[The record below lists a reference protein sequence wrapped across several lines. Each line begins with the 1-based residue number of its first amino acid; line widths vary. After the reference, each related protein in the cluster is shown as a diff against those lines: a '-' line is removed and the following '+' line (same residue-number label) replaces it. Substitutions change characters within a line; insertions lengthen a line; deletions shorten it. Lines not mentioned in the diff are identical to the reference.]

1 MKIRIS
7 HQNGQYDITN
17 HSDLCELFCTPD
29 GETPQYLF
37 ENGWLPYSNEEWY
50 QCRSSR
56 VKIKPISARRKFQL
70 AKIRISKSGDY
81 KEIFEKSKYLY
92 DPIIEDFLDTV
103 LSFDHEIYYFNNSV
117 FGVLNWFGDIPY
129 FSLVVGGKLRRE
141 GITPMTCYFF
151 INELL
156 GHTYPYLYIGE
167 WYEQFFYKSHYPNFE
182 WWDGQSWN
190 VGNS

>member
-7 HQNGQYDITN
+7 HQNGQYDLNT
-17 HSDLCELFCTPD
+17 HADLCELFCEPEN
-29 GETPQYLF
+29 ETPEYLF
-37 ENGWLPYSNEEWY
+37 ENGWLPTANREWY

-56 VKIKPISARRKFQL
+56 IKIQPISARRQYQL

-81 KEIFEKSKYLY
+81 QKIFESSKYLY
-92 DPIIEDFLDTV
+92 DPIIEEYLDTV
-103 LSFDHEIYYFNNSV
+103 LSFEYEIYYFNSSV
-117 FGVLNWFGDIPY
+117 FGVLNWFGNIPY

-156 GHTYPYLYIGE
+156 DHDYPYLYIGE
-167 WYEQFFYKSHYPNFE
+167 WYEQFHYKSNYPNFE
-182 WWDGQSWN
+182 WWDGQLWN
-190 VGNS
+190 VGNC